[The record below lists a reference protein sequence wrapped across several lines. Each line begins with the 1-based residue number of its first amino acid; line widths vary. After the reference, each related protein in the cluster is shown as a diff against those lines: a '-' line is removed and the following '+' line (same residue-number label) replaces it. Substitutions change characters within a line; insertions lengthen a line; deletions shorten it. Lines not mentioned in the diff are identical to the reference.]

1 VGKSTHARLL
11 CAHLEQR
18 GLPWLSLRE
27 PGGSSFSERL
37 RALFLQEGLDHMT
50 ELLLVLASRR
60 ENITK
65 IIEPALAEGKV
76 VVIDRFIDSTLVY
89 QGVLGNLGLE
99 KTRELMNLTG
109 TWLEPDLT
117 FIMDI
122 DSGHSLARIVPGDK
136 FENQGPEYHRK
147 IRRSFLDLAV
157 DKRHVI
163 INSDRKRD
171 EVARDIR
178 EKVDAVITA

>member
-1 VGKSTHARLL
+1 
-11 CAHLEQR
+11 
-18 GLPWLSLRE
+18 
-27 PGGSSFSERL
+27 
-37 RALFLQEGLDHMT
+37 MT

-65 IIEPALAEGKV
+65 IIEPGLSEGKV

-89 QGVLGNLGLE
+89 QGVLGCLGVE
-99 KTRELMNLTG
+99 KMKEIMKLTA

-136 FENQGPEYHRK
+136 FENQGPEYHRA
-147 IRRSFLDLAV
+147 IRKSFLDLAV
-157 DKRHVI
+157 GKRHVI
-163 INSDRKRD
+163 VNSDRPRD

-178 EKVDAVITA
+178 DKADAVITV